1 MHILRAREEETTVV
15 LCFNTAGKYEKEY
28 GGGEACTFKARI
40 INSII
45 GQQ

>member
-1 MHILRAREEETTVV
+1 MHALRARKEETTVL
-15 LCFNTAGKYEKEY
+15 LCFNTAGKYEKEC
-28 GGGEACTFKARI
+28 GGGEANAFKARI